1 MIGRRQ
7 SQQSGSNSLN
17 IQGRDIAIGLSYAD
31 VRQVAMDV
39 FEANFLRLRD
49 VAAVVARERAEAF
62 LDSYLQKMAE
72 EGQAEIPEAENPDL
86 QYAVFSA
93 QKEYAR
99 TGDED
104 LGKLLVQL
112 LADRTKV
119 RDRNLTQIVLNESL
133 SVAPKLPPDQLDA
146 LSLTFLLMMNS
157 TSWVRGLE
165 PTPKRC
171 HRGAVDRELA
181 SVRHL
186 PGRCLSRRSRCNNA
200 ASC

>member
-49 VAAVVARERAEAF
+49 VAAVVARERAEDF

-86 QYAVFSA
+86 Q
-93 QKEYAR
+93 
-99 TGDED
+99 
-104 LGKLLVQL
+104 
-112 LADRTKV
+112 
-119 RDRNLTQIVLNESL
+119 
-133 SVAPKLPPDQLDA
+133 
-146 LSLTFLLMMNS
+146 
-157 TSWVRGLE
+157 
-165 PTPKRC
+165 
-171 HRGAVDRELA
+171 
-181 SVRHL
+181 
-186 PGRCLSRRSRCNNA
+186 
-200 ASC
+200 